1 MAPHG
6 DRYSRATGDTVE
18 RTSRM
23 ALGKFHVNKSA
34 IVAGVTLLTC
44 LAFLS
49 HPSLTAGKPA
59 RNPRIS
65 DGSSVTLL
73 LQITVPGKQGYEV
86 SDIRKF
92 VQGQHQLLPALE
104 RVVTGM
110 KSGDEKKVELS
121 AEEAFGPYDGNKQIA
136 VPKGELPAGTKEGDI
151 LEDPTGKQ
159 ARVAQLSDTSAVM
172 DYNHPLAGKPLIVKL
187 KILRVDDPF

>member
-1 MAPHG
+1 MG
-6 DRYSRATGDTVE
+6 E
-18 RTSRM
+18 
-23 ALGKFHVNKSA
+23 FHVNTSA

-44 LAFLS
+44 LTFLS
-49 HPSLTAGKPA
+49 QPRLTAGKPA
-59 RNPRIS
+59 GNPRIS
-65 DGSSVTLL
+65 EGSSVTLL
-73 LQITVPGKQGYEV
+73 LQITVPSEQGYEV
-86 SDIRKF
+86 NDIRKF

-121 AEEAFGPYDGNKQIA
+121 VEEAFGPYDDNKKKA
-136 VPKGELPAGTKEGDI
+136 VPKGELPAGTKEGDV

-159 ARVAQLSDTSAVM
+159 ATVAQLSDTSAVM
-172 DYNHPLAGKPLIVKL
+172 DYNHPLAGNPLTVKL